1 MEQFIISI
9 SIDELNKSGFTPIAY
24 DELSNDEKLLLPHKL
39 YSVKEFVNEVNAGFM
54 GDLDP
59 EENIFT
65 YIGGQYGR

>member
-1 MEQFIISI
+1 MEQFIISV
-9 SIDELNKSGFTPIAY
+9 SIDELNERGITPKAY
-24 DELSNDEKLLLPHKL
+24 DELSNDEKLSLPHKT

-65 YIGGQYGR
+65 YIEV